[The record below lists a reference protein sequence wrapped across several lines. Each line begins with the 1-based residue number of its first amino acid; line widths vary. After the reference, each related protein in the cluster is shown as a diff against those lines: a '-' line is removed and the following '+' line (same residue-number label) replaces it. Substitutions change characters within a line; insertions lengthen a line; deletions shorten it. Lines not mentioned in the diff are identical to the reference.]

1 MEISQEKY
9 TVTYQASEATV
20 CFEGSIRLHGGEPD
34 YLEIVALLNQIAE
47 SEPPVITLNLEQL
60 QFLNSLGISLLSK
73 FVINVRKR
81 KTVQMVVRAHDEIP
95 WQRKSLKNLQR
106 LMPNL
111 QLNLLTT
118 KPT

>member
-9 TVTYQASEATV
+9 KVTYQENDHCI
-20 CFEGSIRLHGGEPD
+20 CFEGSIRLHGGESD
-34 YLEIVALLNQIAE
+34 YQEIVQLLNQIADA
-47 SEPPVITLNLEQL
+47 EPPIVTINLEEL

-81 KTVQMVVRAHDEIP
+81 KTMQMIVRANEDIP

-111 QLNLLTT
+111 QLHLVTA
-118 KPT
+118 